1 MGHAIRRG
9 WLSAPSWVGLG
20 QPADLP
26 SLDSQVPPG
35 GNKTQYEEIGIP
47 VALLSYKDMLD
58 IFKVGVPPPE
68 VCWARGLNRWWA
80 GPVARPSCLGLAR
93 VGLAHYE
100 AATS

>member
-1 MGHAIRRG
+1 MGHAIGRG

-26 SLDSQVPPG
+26 PLDSQVPPG

-58 IFKVGVPPPE
+58 IFKVGD
-68 VCWARGLNRWWA
+68 
-80 GPVARPSCLGLAR
+80 PSP
-93 VGLAHYE
+93 
-100 AATS
+100 